1 VKIPWKYSLIEQ
13 ITNTTLGLFIGALFL
28 IFVINPMFSLS
39 LTVIV
44 SIEVSIIMF
53 IVSTIRGLLIRRLWI
68 RFIEEKQSLRH
79 SFVEKFIDVGLGLV
93 IATIVWSF
101 FVMPAYDVQTTF
113 FVDLLINLMFFFV
126 NLLRSVVVRRFFEI
140 HSQKYLT
147 GSTQTV

>member
-1 VKIPWKYSLIEQ
+1 MKIPWKYSLIEQ

-79 SFVEKFIDVGLGLV
+79 SFIEKFIDVGLGLI

-113 FVDLLINLMFFFV
+113 FVDVLINLMFFFV
-126 NLLRSVVVRRFFEI
+126 NLLRSVVVRRVFEI
-140 HSQKYLT
+140 HSRKFLT
-147 GSTQTV
+147 EAVQTV

>member
-1 VKIPWKYSLIEQ
+1 MKIPWKYSLIEQ